1 MHAIEKSMN
10 INKPLLDGSSQAQQG
25 STLIEVLVTM
35 LIVALGLLG
44 AGGLQLA
51 STRYQQ
57 TAVMRGQAVVQA
69 QFIAEK
75 MRANSSAIGTYLTND
90 AYTAATIAA
99 LPADPACGM
108 TAASTC
114 TAAQSAAKDLRD
126 WRRSLASMPGGRG
139 SINSVTSGAVTD
151 PLARQ
156 VVVMWMEKLQNEAG
170 TASSPNP
177 VATVDASCP
186 TPRVAG
192 VRCFTML
199 VTP

>member
-1 MHAIEKSMN
+1 MCPMN
-10 INKPLLDGSSQAQQG
+10 LIKVDSFKAQQG
-25 STLIEVLVTM
+25 ATLIEVLITM

-44 AGGLQLA
+44 SGGLQLA

-57 TAVMRGQAVVQA
+57 TAYMRGQAIIQA

-75 MRANSSAIGTYLTND
+75 IKANTSAIGTYLTND
-90 AYTAATIAA
+90 AYTAATLAA
-99 LPADPACGM
+99 LPSDPACGM

-126 WRRSLASMPGGRG
+126 WRRSLQAMPGGRG
-139 SINSVTSGAVTD
+139 SINSVVSAGGITD

-156 VVVMWMEKLQNEAG
+156 VIVMWQEKQQNEVG
-170 TASSPNP
+170 TATDPDP
-177 VATVDASCP
+177 ATAEDASCP

-192 VRCFTML
+192 VRCLTM
-199 VTP
+199 VITP